1 VRSLAEHNSRSYTHE
16 TMTRAR
22 TTPPAELRHRAE
34 EVLRHDRES
43 ARLLLLLR
51 RLASCSSE
59 GSEDAVF
66 AHRHLAELL
75 LDRDPWRAS
84 LHARALLKARPEDD
98 RGWAALGLAQAEL
111 GHPRFAVH
119 AFEHAVRLSP
129 ANPWYAHNLGVLLDA
144 ALDDPERAIPWL
156 ARAAERH
163 RTRTFLAALAHA
175 LRRAGKKSDANALT
189 LPEPKRRRIDA
200 AALRVL
206 ERGLA
211 SLPFDAALRREAK
224 RIARV
229 EIDKHPPDDEED
241 ARCLAAAVAFAVA
254 RRAALPLGASEVAAC
269 YRVRTE
275 RMRRRL
281 RMMPR

>member
-1 VRSLAEHNSRSYTHE
+1 
-16 TMTRAR
+16 MTRAR
-22 TTPPAELRHRAE
+22 TTPPAELRNRAE

-59 GSEDAVF
+59 GSDDAIF

-84 LHARALLKARPEDD
+84 LHARALLRARPEDD

-111 GHPRFAVH
+111 GHARFAVH
-119 AFEHAVRLSP
+119 AFEQAVTLSP

-144 ALDDPERAIPWL
+144 ALDEPERAIPWL

-163 RTRTFLAALAHA
+163 RTRAFLGALAHA
-175 LRRAGKKSDANALT
+175 LRRAGRDEDARALA
-189 LPEPKRRRIDA
+189 LPPPSKRPRVQSA
-200 AALRVL
+200 VLRVL

-211 SLPFDAALRREAK
+211 SLPFDAVLRGEAK
-224 RIARV
+224 RLVRSVV
-229 EIDKHPPDDEED
+229 ERAPPEDEED
-241 ARCLAAAVAFAVA
+241 ARCLAAAAAFAVA
-254 RRAALPLGASEVAAC
+254 RTAGVPLGASEVAAC

-281 RMMPR
+281 RMMPTRPHDGARPRR

>member
-1 VRSLAEHNSRSYTHE
+1 
-16 TMTRAR
+16 MTNAR
-22 TTPPAELRHRAE
+22 TTPSAELRNRAE

-59 GSEDAVF
+59 GSDDAIF

-84 LHARALLKARPEDD
+84 LHARALLRARPEDD
-98 RGWAALGLAQAEL
+98 RGWAALGLAQADL
-111 GHPRFAVH
+111 GHARFAVH
-119 AFEHAVRLSP
+119 AFEQAVALAP

-144 ALDDPERAIPWL
+144 ALDDPDRAIPWL

-163 RTRTFLAALAHA
+163 RTRGFLSALAHA
-175 LRRAGKKSDANALT
+175 LRRAGRTD
-189 LPEPKRRRIDA
+189 DA
-200 AALRVL
+200 AALEFPAEDKKPRLHGAVARVL

-211 SLPFDAALRREAK
+211 SLPFDATLRAEAK
-224 RIARV
+224 RLARAV
-229 EIDKHPPDDEED
+229 VDQSPPDDEED

-254 RRAALPLGASEVAAC
+254 RAARMPLGASEVAAC

-281 RMMPR
+281 RMMPPPAAATPAR